1 MEKPLGRASER
12 LKKRPHLRDWVT
24 RILSAVLSPVIKWLV
39 MKKDNELPWVTR
51 IFRWVALVLGTV
63 FASGYT
69 VHCYFEW
76 FLQ

>member
-1 MEKPLGRASER
+1 M
-12 LKKRPHLRDWVT
+12 DM

-39 MKKDNELPWVTR
+39 MKKDNELSWVTR
-51 IFRWVALVLGTV
+51 IFRWVALVLGTL

-69 VHCYFEW
+69 VHCYLEW

>member
-1 MEKPLGRASER
+1 M
-12 LKKRPHLRDWVT
+12 DM
-24 RILSAVLSPVIKWLV
+24 RILSAVSSPVIKWLV

-51 IFRWVALVLGTV
+51 IFRWVALVLGTL
-63 FASGYT
+63 FASGCT

>member
-1 MEKPLGRASER
+1 M
-12 LKKRPHLRDWVT
+12 

-39 MKKDNELPWVTR
+39 MKKDNELPWVAR
-51 IFRWVALVLGTV
+51 IFRWVALVLGTL

-69 VHCYFEW
+69 VHCYLEW

>member
-1 MEKPLGRASER
+1 M
-12 LKKRPHLRDWVT
+12 

>member
-1 MEKPLGRASER
+1 M
-12 LKKRPHLRDWVT
+12 

-63 FASGYT
+63 LRPGTPSIAILSGS
-69 VHCYFEW
+69 FNDLRP
-76 FLQ
+76 FLPSIRHDAHAARR